1 MAKMLTKRI
10 YMSKI
15 HLNQSI
21 TYLLTEKK
29 VKIKHKKIQRYFL
42 IIHKNLKDYNPKKKS
57 VHIVG

>member
-1 MAKMLTKRI
+1 MAKMLTKHI

-29 VKIKHKKIQRYFL
+29 VKIKHKK
-42 IIHKNLKDYNPKKKS
+42 NPKAFFDYSQKFKRL
-57 VHIVG
+57 